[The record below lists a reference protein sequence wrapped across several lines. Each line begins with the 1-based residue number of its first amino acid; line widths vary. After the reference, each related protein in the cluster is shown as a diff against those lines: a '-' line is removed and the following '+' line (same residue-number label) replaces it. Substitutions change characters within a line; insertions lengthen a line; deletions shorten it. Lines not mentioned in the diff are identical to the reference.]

1 MNFTQAQ
8 NYEILENIIKNGAGI
23 EEILRLSLEILMKAE
38 RNEHNQANGDL
49 SNGYRFRKTYG
60 HGKLL
65 ELKVPRTRNGN
76 FYPLILGL
84 LREQEEEAKQIAF
97 KLYGAGLTTEQVGE
111 LFGEIYGKSYSSSQV
126 SRMFDYAREEVSEW
140 LQRRLD
146 SYYPILF
153 IDATFIPT
161 RRVDSVS
168 KEAYFTILA
177 VKADMT
183 REVLAVVNNP
193 TEGSSFWNDILIGLK
208 ARGVKEVGLVVSD
221 GLSGIETVVQN
232 HFKMAEVQLCTVHL
246 QRECQKRAKAIH
258 KAEIADDLKRVFVCD
273 EKDDSVRKGLE
284 RWGRFC
290 EKWRK
295 HYPSFGNILKNGRAQ
310 YYFTYLNYDY
320 HIRSMIYTTN
330 WIERLNRDYK
340 RTTRMRGAL
349 PNVDATILLLGHV
362 AMSRQTYLFPVTA
375 FRYEKQR
382 FRWDF

>member
-8 NYEILENIIKNGAGI
+8 NYEILEKIIKEGGGI
-23 EEILRLSLEILMKAE
+23 EEVLKMSLEILMKAE
-38 RNEHNQANGDL
+38 RAEHNQANGDQ

-60 HGKLL
+60 QGRLL

-84 LREQEEEAKQIAF
+84 LRDQEEEAKQIAF

-111 LFGEIYGKSYSSSQV
+111 LFGDIYGKSYSSSQV
-126 SRMFDYAREEVSEW
+126 SRMFDYAREEVSAW
-140 LQRRLD
+140 SQRELD
-146 SYYPILF
+146 SYYPILY

-193 TEGSSFWNDILIGLK
+193 TEGSSFWNDIFTDLK
-208 ARGVKEVGLVVSD
+208 SRGVKEIGLVVSD
-221 GLSGIETVVQN
+221 GLQGIETVIQK
-232 HFKMAEVQLCTVHL
+232 HFRGADVQLCTVHL
-246 QRECQKRAKAIH
+246 QRECQKRVKTMH
-258 KAEIADDLKRVFVCD
+258 KAEIAADLKRVFSCD
-273 EKDDSVRKGLE
+273 DINDTSEKGIE
-284 RWGRFC
+284 RWRSFC
-290 EKWRK
+290 EKWKRY
-295 HYPSFGNILKNGRAQ
+295 YPSFENMMKNERYR
-310 YYFTYLNYDY
+310 YYFTYLNYNY
-320 HIRSMIYTTN
+320 RIRSMIYTTN

-349 PNVDATILLLGHV
+349 PSVEATLLLLGHV
-362 AMSRQTYLFPVTA
+362 AMSKSAYNFPVNT
-375 FRYEKQR
+375 FRHEEEK
-382 FRWDF
+382 FRWE